1 MIIYKYCTLF
11 FTFVIHLYLHF
22 FSFQVIAE
30 GANGPTTP
38 AAERV
43 LIENNKLV
51 IPVSFKYHNLAL
63 TYPLPFIQSNKVS
76 FLTHILDNS
85 FTPCD

>member
-1 MIIYKYCTLF
+1 MHI
-11 FTFVIHLYLHF
+11 

-38 AAERV
+38 AAEKV

-63 TYPLPFIQSNKVS
+63 TNALPTNNLVPSVSYLPPPLPPEVREERPWKRDC
-76 FLTHILDNS
+76 LTKCHL
-85 FTPCD
+85 

>member
-1 MIIYKYCTLF
+1 MDHLAFKRFYFWCLF
-11 FTFVIHLYLHF
+11 IFAF

-38 AAERV
+38 AAEKV

-51 IPVSFKYHNLAL
+51 IPVSFKYHNL
-63 TYPLPFIQSNKVS
+63 V
-76 FLTHILDNS
+76 NS
-85 FTPCD
+85 QLRLLHF